1 MNSIFIFPL
10 PLILMPNQILPLK
23 IFEQKYLFMTKEC
36 IKNNEPFGIN
46 YKYIDEENN
55 KEPLLDTIGCTANI
69 VEWDMPELGI
79 FILQTKGNETY
90 EINSFKNLSN
100 GLIEAK
106 VNYLTDY
113 ETETDEY
120 EEKKEIL
127 ETLVKVSDNIN
138 KKLLD
143 NKITF
148 QKVDKNIRDLTY
160 NLTSIISFEN
170 KFKQMILHEREDI
183 KRAKILV
190 KELTKIGLAK

>member
-1 MNSIFIFPL
+1 MKSIFIFPL

-46 YKYIDEENN
+46 FKYIDEENN
-55 KEPLLDTIGCTANI
+55 KEPLLDTVGCTANI
-69 VEWDMPELGI
+69 VQWDMPELGI

-113 ETETDEY
+113 ETETDVY
-120 EEKKEIL
+120 EEKEIL
-127 ETLVKVSDNIN
+127 ETLVNVNENIN
-138 KKLLD
+138 KKLLE
-143 NKITF
+143 NKISI
-148 QKVDKNIRDLTY
+148 QKIEQNIRDLTY

-170 KFKQMILHEREDI
+170 KFKQMVLHEREDI
-183 KRAKILV
+183 KRGKLLV
-190 KELTKIGLAK
+190 KELKKIGLVK

>member
-1 MNSIFIFPL
+1 MKSIFIFPL

-79 FILQTKGNETY
+79 FTLQTKGNETY

-138 KKLLD
+138 KKLLE

>member
-1 MNSIFIFPL
+1 MKSIFIFPL

-55 KEPLLDTIGCTANI
+55 KDPLLDTVGCTANI
-69 VEWDMPELGI
+69 VQWDMPELGI
-79 FILQTKGNETY
+79 FLLQTKGNETY

-113 ETETDEY
+113 ETETDQY

-127 ETLVKVSDNIN
+127 EILVKVSENID
-138 KKLLD
+138 KKLLE
-143 NKITF
+143 NKIIF
-148 QKVDKNIRDLTY
+148 KKVDKNIRDLTY

-170 KFKQMILHEREDI
+170 KFKQTILHEREDI

>member
-1 MNSIFIFPL
+1 MKSIFIFPL
-10 PLILMPNQILPLK
+10 PLILMPNQNLPLK

-120 EEKKEIL
+120 EEKKKIL

-138 KKLLD
+138 KKLLE

>member
-55 KEPLLDTIGCTANI
+55 KDPLLDTIGCTAKI

-79 FILQTKGNETY
+79 FLLQTKGNVTY

-100 GLIEAK
+100 GLIEAE

-113 ETETDEY
+113 ETETNEY

-138 KKLLD
+138 KKLLE

-148 QKVDKNIRDLTY
+148 PKVDKNIRDLTY

>member
-55 KEPLLDTIGCTANI
+55 KDPLLDTIGCTANI

-79 FILQTKGNETY
+79 FLLQTKGNVTY

-138 KKLLD
+138 KKLLE

-148 QKVDKNIRDLTY
+148 QKIDQNIRDLTY

-190 KELTKIGLAK
+190 KELTKIGFAK

>member
-55 KEPLLDTIGCTANI
+55 KDPLLDTIGCTANI

-79 FILQTKGNETY
+79 FLLQTKGKVTY

-138 KKLLD
+138 KKLLE

-148 QKVDKNIRDLTY
+148 QKIDQNIRDLTY

>member
-1 MNSIFIFPL
+1 
-10 PLILMPNQILPLK
+10 MPNQILPLK

-55 KEPLLDTIGCTANI
+55 KDPLLDTIGCTANI

-79 FILQTKGNETY
+79 FLLQTKGNVTY

-138 KKLLD
+138 KKLLE

-148 QKVDKNIRDLTY
+148 QRIDQNIRDLTY

-170 KFKQMILHEREDI
+170 KFKQLILHEREEI
-183 KRAKILV
+183 KRAKLLV

>member
-55 KEPLLDTIGCTANI
+55 KDPLLDTIGCTANI

-79 FILQTKGNETY
+79 FLLQTKGNVTY

-120 EEKKEIL
+120 EEKKGIL

-138 KKLLD
+138 KKLLE

-148 QKVDKNIRDLTY
+148 QKIDQNIRDLTY

>member
-55 KEPLLDTIGCTANI
+55 KDPLLDTIGCTANI

-79 FILQTKGNETY
+79 FLLQTKGNVTY

-138 KKLLD
+138 KKLLE

-148 QKVDKNIRDLTY
+148 QKIDQNIRDLTY
-160 NLTSIISFEN
+160 NLTSLISFEN

>member
-1 MNSIFIFPL
+1 MKSIFIFPL
-10 PLILMPNQILPLK
+10 PFILMPNQILPLK

-138 KKLLD
+138 KKLLE
-143 NKITF
+143 NKISF
-148 QKVDKNIRDLTY
+148 QKIDKNIRDLTY

>member
-1 MNSIFIFPL
+1 MKSIFIFPL

-36 IKNNEPFGIN
+36 IKNDEPFGIN
-46 YKYIDEENN
+46 FKYIDEENN
-55 KEPLLDTIGCTANI
+55 QEPLLDTIGCTAKI
-69 VEWDMPELGI
+69 VQWDMPELGI
-79 FILQTKGNETY
+79 FILQTKGNEPY

-113 ETETDEY
+113 ETETDVY

-127 ETLVKVSDNIN
+127 ETLVNVNENIN
-138 KKLLD
+138 KKLLE
-143 NKITF
+143 NKISI
-148 QKVDKNIRDLTY
+148 QKIEKNIRDLTY

-170 KFKQMILHEREDI
+170 KFKQMVLHEREDI
-183 KRAKILV
+183 KRGKLLV
-190 KELTKIGLAK
+190 KELKKIGLVK

>member
-1 MNSIFIFPL
+1 MKSIFIFPL

-55 KEPLLDTIGCTANI
+55 KDPLLDTVGCTANI
-69 VEWDMPELGI
+69 VQWDMPELGI
-79 FILQTKGNETY
+79 FLLQTKGNETY

-113 ETETDEY
+113 ETETDQY

-127 ETLVKVSDNIN
+127 EILVKVSENIN
-138 KKLLD
+138 KKLLE
-143 NKITF
+143 NKIIF
-148 QKVDKNIRDLTY
+148 KKVDKNIRDLTY

-170 KFKQMILHEREDI
+170 KFKQTILHEREDI

>member
-1 MNSIFIFPL
+1 MKSIFIFPL

-69 VEWDMPELGI
+69 VQWDMPELGI

-106 VNYLTDY
+106 INYLTDY

-127 ETLVKVSDNIN
+127 EILVKVSENIN
-138 KKLLD
+138 KKLLE

-148 QKVDKNIRDLTY
+148 KKVNKNIRDLTY

-170 KFKQMILHEREDI
+170 KFKQMILHERADI

>member
-79 FILQTKGNETY
+79 FLLQTKGNVTY

-138 KKLLD
+138 KKLLE

-148 QKVDKNIRDLTY
+148 QRIDQNIRDLTY

>member
-55 KEPLLDTIGCTANI
+55 KDPLLDTIGCTANI

-79 FILQTKGNETY
+79 FLLQTKGNVTY

-138 KKLLD
+138 KKLLE

-190 KELTKIGLAK
+190 QELKKIGLAK

>member
-55 KEPLLDTIGCTANI
+55 KDPLLDTIGCTANI

-79 FILQTKGNETY
+79 FLLQTKGNVTY

-106 VNYLTDY
+106 VDYLTDY

-138 KKLLD
+138 KKLLE

-148 QKVDKNIRDLTY
+148 QRIDQNIRDLTY

>member
-1 MNSIFIFPL
+1 MKSIFIFPL
-10 PLILMPNQILPLK
+10 PLILMPNQNLPLK

>member
-1 MNSIFIFPL
+1 MKSIFIFPL

-55 KEPLLDTIGCTANI
+55 KDPLLDTIGCTANI

-79 FILQTKGNETY
+79 FLLQTKGNVTY

-100 GLIEAK
+100 GLIEAR

-127 ETLVKVSDNIN
+127 ETLVKVSDKIN
-138 KKLLD
+138 KKLLE
-143 NKITF
+143 NKINF
-148 QKVDKNIRDLTY
+148 KKVDKNIRDLTY

>member
-1 MNSIFIFPL
+1 MKSIFIFPL

-69 VEWDMPELGI
+69 VQWDMPELGI

-106 VNYLTDY
+106 INYLTDY

-127 ETLVKVSDNIN
+127 EILVKVSENIN
-138 KKLLD
+138 KKLLE

-148 QKVDKNIRDLTY
+148 KKVNKNIRDLTY

>member
-1 MNSIFIFPL
+1 MKSIFIFPL

-79 FILQTKGNETY
+79 FLLQTKGNVTY

-138 KKLLD
+138 KKLLE

-148 QKVDKNIRDLTY
+148 QRIDQNIRDLTY

>member
-1 MNSIFIFPL
+1 MKSIFIFPL
-10 PLILMPNQILPLK
+10 PLILMPNQNLPLK

-79 FILQTKGNETY
+79 FLLQTKGNVTY

-138 KKLLD
+138 KKLLE

-148 QKVDKNIRDLTY
+148 QKIDQNIRDLTY

>member
-1 MNSIFIFPL
+1 MKSIFIFPL

-127 ETLVKVSDNIN
+127 EALVKVSDNIN

>member
-1 MNSIFIFPL
+1 MKSIFIFPL
-10 PLILMPNQILPLK
+10 PLILMPNQNLPLK

-127 ETLVKVSDNIN
+127 ETLVKVSENIN
-138 KKLLD
+138 KKLLE

>member
-55 KEPLLDTIGCTANI
+55 KDPLLDTIGCTANI

-79 FILQTKGNETY
+79 FLLQTKGNVTY

-138 KKLLD
+138 KKLLE

>member
-55 KEPLLDTIGCTANI
+55 KDPLLDTIGCTANI
-69 VEWDMPELGI
+69 LEWDMPELGI
-79 FILQTKGNETY
+79 FLLQTKGNVTY

-138 KKLLD
+138 KKLVE

-148 QKVDKNIRDLTY
+148 QKIDQNIRDLTY

>member
-1 MNSIFIFPL
+1 
-10 PLILMPNQILPLK
+10 MPNQILPLK

-46 YKYIDEENN
+46 FKYIDEENN
-55 KEPLLDTIGCTANI
+55 KEPLLDTVGCTANI
-69 VEWDMPELGI
+69 VQWDMPELGI

-113 ETETDEY
+113 ETETDVY

-127 ETLVKVSDNIN
+127 ETLVNVNENIN
-138 KKLLD
+138 KKLLE
-143 NKITF
+143 NKISI
-148 QKVDKNIRDLTY
+148 QKIEQNIRDLTY

-170 KFKQMILHEREDI
+170 KFKQMVLHEREDI
-183 KRAKILV
+183 KRGKLLV
-190 KELTKIGLAK
+190 KELKKIGLVK

>member
-1 MNSIFIFPL
+1 MKSMFIFPL

-46 YKYIDEENN
+46 FKYIDEENN
-55 KEPLLDTIGCTANI
+55 KDPLLDTIGCTANI
-69 VEWDMPELGI
+69 IQWDMPELGI

-113 ETETDEY
+113 ETETDVY

-127 ETLVKVSDNIN
+127 EILINVNENIN
-138 KKLLD
+138 RKLLE

-148 QKVDKNIRDLTY
+148 QKIDQNIRDLTY

-183 KRAKILV
+183 KRAKLLV
-190 KELTKIGLAK
+190 KELKKIGLAK

>member
-1 MNSIFIFPL
+1 MKSIFIFPL

-36 IKNNEPFGIN
+36 IKNKEPFGIN

-69 VEWDMPELGI
+69 LEWDMPELGI
-79 FILQTKGNETY
+79 FTLQTKGNETY

-120 EEKKEIL
+120 EEKKKIL

-138 KKLLD
+138 KKLLE

>member
-55 KEPLLDTIGCTANI
+55 KDPLLDTIGCTANI

-79 FILQTKGNETY
+79 FLLQTKGNVTY

-100 GLIEAK
+100 GLIEAR

-138 KKLLD
+138 KKLLE

-148 QKVDKNIRDLTY
+148 PKVDKNIRDLTY

>member
-55 KEPLLDTIGCTANI
+55 KDPLLDTIGCTANI

-79 FILQTKGNETY
+79 FLLQTKGNVTY

-120 EEKKEIL
+120 EEKKGIL

-138 KKLLD
+138 KKLLE

-148 QKVDKNIRDLTY
+148 QRIDQNIRDLTY

>member
-1 MNSIFIFPL
+1 MKSMFIFPL

-46 YKYIDEENN
+46 FKYIDEENN
-55 KEPLLDTIGCTANI
+55 KDPLLDTIGCTANI

-79 FILQTKGNETY
+79 FLLQTKGNVTY

-138 KKLLD
+138 KKLLE
-143 NKITF
+143 NKINF
-148 QKVDKNIRDLTY
+148 KKVDKNIRDLTY